1 MAQEAPLKAVPAS
14 PAVVPGTGMTE
25 LARRSVQVIKSA
37 SIAYTDTAA
46 VNVLELPGNA
56 LLLDAF
62 VRVTAAFD
70 ASGTS
75 AAATATIS
83 VPGDTGN
90 VVFYDAANVGL
101 QATGFKPST
110 GGFPDMTPASGG
122 VVIVNL
128 TPGTTVAGA
137 LEVYL
142 QYVVDM
148 DKQG

>member
-1 MAQEAPLKAVPAS
+1 MAQDAPIKAVPAS
-14 PAVVPGTGMTE
+14 PAVVPGAGMTE

-37 SIAYTDTAA
+37 QMLYSDTGT
-46 VNVLELPGNA
+46 VNILELPGNV

-70 ASGTS
+70 GTGTS

-83 VPGDTGN
+83 VPGDTGA
-90 VVFYDAANVGL
+90 VVFYDAGALGL
-101 QATGFKPST
+101 NTTGFKPST

-122 VVIVNL
+122 MVIVTYTAN
-128 TPGTTVAGA
+128 TTTAGA